1 MNYATIRRVSALA
14 LFAAVFVASPS
25 EAKRRSVAHRPLP
38 LQFKKTVSGV
48 VSDAVTGQPV
58 IALTVV
64 TGTRS
69 DITDA
74 QGRFEIKEAAGS
86 GVLRVEFTRS
96 GYQPYTVTLGP
107 SDSGVL
113 TVRVNPTPTATA
125 KLKDN
130 TTLQLD
136 MESLRFGY
144 PVPFSGYR
152 DDEFDEFCKITDST
166 QFTVHKNEM
175 AKLAGPS
182 QIVPAGSCCSGNAE
196 KMTLTKKNGEVME
209 VIFMD
214 TCQERYKTDV
224 GARNHVTGQFLHIPI
239 SELVELVFP

>member
-14 LFAAVFVASPS
+14 LFAAVLIVAPA
-25 EAKRRSVAHRPLP
+25 EAKRRSVAHRPMP

-48 VSDAVTGQPV
+48 VLDAVTSQPV
-58 IALTVV
+58 VSLTV
-64 TGTRS
+64 TIGTRT
-69 DITDA
+69 DATDA
-74 QGRFEIKEAAGS
+74 QGRFEIKEAAAAGAM
-86 GVLRVEFTRS
+86 RVEFSRS
-96 GYQPYTVTLGP
+96 GYQPYVVTLGP

-113 TVRVNPTPTATA
+113 TVRLNPTPTATA
-125 KLKDN
+125 KLKNN
-130 TTLQLD
+130 TTVQLD
-136 MESLRFGY
+136 MESLKFGY

-182 QIVPAGSCCSGNAE
+182 QIVPAGSCCTGNAE

-224 GARNHVTGQFLHIPI
+224 GARNHVTGQFEHIPI